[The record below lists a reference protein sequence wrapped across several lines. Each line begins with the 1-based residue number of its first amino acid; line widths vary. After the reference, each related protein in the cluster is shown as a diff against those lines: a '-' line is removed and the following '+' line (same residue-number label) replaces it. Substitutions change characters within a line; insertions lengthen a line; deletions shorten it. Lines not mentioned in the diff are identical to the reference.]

1 MTLRPI
7 VAVVALAAGC
17 ATTDSAA
24 DPAPAPAPRPAS
36 LSADASPQ
44 PATFA
49 AWREGFRGRARAA
62 GVSDRVF
69 DRAFAGVGVNAE
81 VLRLDAFQ
89 PEFVRPIWDYLDSA
103 VSEARIA
110 TGRRLRA
117 ERAADLEAISAR
129 FGVEP
134 EILLAIWGV
143 ESNFGGNYGSIPVI
157 EALATLAYEGRR
169 RSFGEEQLL
178 AALRI
183 LQAGDITPERMVG
196 SWAGAMGHTQ
206 FIPTSF
212 EAYAVDFTGD
222 GRRDLWAPDARD
234 ALASAANYLARFGWR
249 TGAPWGVEARLPGGF
264 DYALADGTSRPIADW
279 SALGVRAVGG
289 GPLPDHGDAAL
300 LLPAGAQGP
309 AFLTFHNFNV
319 IRRYNNAT
327 SYAMAIGH
335 LADRIAGRGPFAGAW
350 PRGERALSRT
360 EKEELQTLL
369 TRLGY
374 DTQGTD
380 GIVGPNT
387 RSAIRAFQVA
397 RGLPADGF
405 DSAPLLERLRRETRG

>member
-1 MTLRPI
+1 MSMKPFAAL
-7 VAVVALAAGC
+7 VALAAGC
-17 ATTDSAA
+17 ATA
-24 DPAPAPAPRPAS
+24 DPAPAPAPRPQA
-36 LSADASPQ
+36 LAEEPSPQ
-44 PATFA
+44 PASFA
-49 AWREGFRGRARAA
+49 AWRDGFRGRARGA
-62 GVSDRVF
+62 GVSDAVF
-69 DRAFAGVGVNAE
+69 DAAFAGVGVNAE

-89 PEFVRPIWDYLDSA
+89 PEFARPIWDYLDSA
-103 VSEARIA
+103 VSDTRVA

-117 ERAADLEAISAR
+117 ERAADLAAISAR

-134 EILLAIWGV
+134 EILLAVWGI
-143 ESNFGGNYGSIPVI
+143 ESNFGANYGSIPVI

-178 AALRI
+178 SALRI
-183 LQAGDITPERMVG
+183 LQAGDITPARMVG

-222 GRRDLWAPDARD
+222 GRRDLWAADARD
-234 ALASAANYLARFGWR
+234 ALASTANYLSRFGWR
-249 TGAPWGVEARLPGGF
+249 TGAPWGVEARLPAGF
-264 DYALADGTSRPIADW
+264 DYGLADGRGRPVAEW
-279 SALGVRAVGG
+279 TALGVRGASGG
-289 GPLPDHGDAAL
+289 ALPDHGEAAL

-309 AFLTFHNFNV
+309 AFLTFRNFDV

-327 SYAMAIGH
+327 SYALAIGH
-335 LADRIAGRGPFAGAW
+335 LADRIAGGGPFVSPW

-360 EKEELQTLL
+360 EKEEMQVLL

-380 GIVGPNT
+380 GVVGPNT
-387 RSAIRAFQVA
+387 RSAIRAFQTA

-405 DSAPLLERLRRETRG
+405 DNAPLLERLRREAGG